1 MKGIEDE
8 KDIAIYDEFQELYN
22 EVEKLNRIATQQTSA
37 DLRRIVICHRDMYK
51 LGKLKK
57 VSPLLLYEIVSD
69 GFMNSV
75 KGFKVSSENKEVQ
88 ENFKNDCQIFAKA
101 AEKIQSLFGFSV
113 PEHGVWHKRQNFD
126 KWIKD
131 YELQK

>member
-8 KDIAIYDEFQELYN
+8 KDIAIYDEFQELYK
-22 EVEKLNRIATQQTSA
+22 EVEKLNRLATQQTSA

-57 VSPLLLYEIVSD
+57 VSPLLLYEILSD

-75 KGFKVSSENKEVQ
+75 KGFKVSENQ
-88 ENFKNDCQIFAKA
+88 ELKDDFKDDCKTFAKA

>member
-8 KDIAIYDEFQELYN
+8 NDIAIYDEFQALYK
-22 EVEKLNRIATQQTSA
+22 EVGKWNSLATQTSA

-57 VSPLLLYEIVSD
+57 VSPLLLYEILSD

-75 KGFKVSSENKEVQ
+75 KGFKVSENQ
-88 ENFKNDCQIFAKA
+88 ELKDDFKHDCKTFAKA

-113 PEHGVWHKRQNFD
+113 PDHGVWHKRQNFD
-126 KWIKD
+126 TWIKD
-131 YELQK
+131 YEVQK